1 MRNREKILIGIVLLV
16 IVVILCRSC
25 YMHHKGPSPDPEETT
40 LSTETGTDSIS
51 MVETTT
57 AEVQMTTSA
66 VTQPPVTETTT
77 VSTTETTTTTTT
89 ETTTESTTTT
99 ESETTTTTTTTTTEA
114 IGVESISLTF
124 YEVQLYIG
132 ESKTP
137 IVTMHPQNATNQ
149 SELWSTSDNAVASVN
164 AYGKITAKAVGQC
177 LITVASADNPDV
189 LAQVKVMV
197 LEPPVTEPPATEPPV
212 TEPPATEPPA
222 TEPPE
227 TVPPATEPPAA
238 SGPTY
243 IGGILIANKTY
254 SLPTNY
260 NPGLDPTCKGQFD
273 KLRKAAAAE
282 GLNIYLSSGFRS
294 YDYQKR
300 IYNNYVRIHG
310 QAKADTFSAR
320 PGHSEHQ
327 TGLAIDVNTVT
338 DSFGA
343 TPEAAWL
350 AAHAHEFGFIIR
362 YPKGKE
368 HITGYKY
375 EPWHIRYLGV
385 DTATKVYNSGLTLEE
400 YLGITSCYNY

>member
-1 MRNREKILIGIVLLV
+1 MLLV
-16 IVVILCRSC
+16 IVIVLCRSC
-25 YMHHKGPSPDPEETT
+25 YVHHNSPPAVPEETAV
-40 LSTETGTDSIS
+40 STETGTDSIS
-51 MVETTT
+51 INETTT
-57 AEVQMTTSA
+57 AEPQATTA
-66 VTQPPVTETTT
+66 VTNTTAMDT
-77 VSTTETTTTTTT
+77 TTETTTTTTT
-89 ETTTESTTTT
+89 ETTTETTTTT
-99 ESETTTTTTTTTTEA
+99 ETETTTTATTTTTEA
-114 IGVESISLTF
+114 IGVESITLTF
-124 YEVQLYIG
+124 YEVQLYVG

-137 IVTMHPQNATNQ
+137 IVTMHPENATNQ
-149 SELWSTSDNAVASVN
+149 FEIWATSDNSVATVN
-164 AYGKITAKAVGQC
+164 GFGKITAKAAGSCV
-177 LITVASADNPDV
+177 ISVVSADNPEV
-189 LAQVKVMV
+189 LAEVKVTV
-197 LEPPVTEPPATEPPV
+197 LEPPATEPPATETPT

-222 TEPPE
+222 TQPPATE
-227 TVPPATEPPAA
+227 PPATEPPAA

-254 SLPTNY
+254 SLPTDY
-260 NPGLDPTCKGQFD
+260 NPGLDPTCQSQFK
-273 KLRKAAAAE
+273 KLSAAAAAE

-343 TPEAAWL
+343 TREAAWL

-375 EPWHIRYLGV
+375 EPWHIRYLGI
-385 DTATKVYNSGLTLEE
+385 DTATAVYNSGLTLEE
-400 YLGITSCYNY
+400 YLGITSVYNY

>member
-1 MRNREKILIGIVLLV
+1 MKNREKIMLGAILFV

-25 YMHHKGPSPDPEETT
+25 YVHHNNPSVEPAETAI
-40 LSTETGTDSIS
+40 STETGTDSIS
-51 MVETTT
+51 INETTT
-57 AEVQMTTSA
+57 AESQTTTA
-66 VTQPPVTETTT
+66 ATETTST
-77 VSTTETTTTTTT
+77 DTTTETTTTTTT

-99 ESETTTTTTTTTTEA
+99 ETETTTTATTTTTEA
-114 IGVESISLTF
+114 IGVESITLTF
-124 YEVQLYIG
+124 YEVQLHIG
-132 ESKTP
+132 ESKMP
-137 IVTMHPQNATNQ
+137 IVTMHPENATNQ
-149 SELWSTSDNAVASVN
+149 SEIWATSDNSVASVN
-164 AYGKITAKAVGQC
+164 AYGKITAMAVGSC
-177 LITVASADNPDV
+177 VISVVSADNPDV
-189 LAQVKVMV
+189 LAEVKVTV
-197 LEPPVTEPPATEPPV
+197 LEPPI

-222 TEPPE
+222 TEPPTTE
-227 TVPPATEPPAA
+227 PAPTEPPATEPPATEPPAA

-254 SLPTNY
+254 SLPTDY
-260 NPGLDPTCKGQFD
+260 NPGLDPTCQSQFK
-273 KLRKAAAAE
+273 KLSAAAAAE

-300 IYNNYVRIHG
+300 IYNNYVRIYG

-362 YPKGKE
+362 YPKCKE

-385 DTATKVYNSGLTLEE
+385 DMATTVYNSGLTLEE